1 MSGRRHRPRGI
12 DPKAVSTR
20 LTGFS
25 GTGVRGR
32 RRRRRLRFR
41 QWFSPGVKRLAAG
54 LATVLGIKPLGFFI
68 PCRYAGQAASNSAAS
83 FAGVEEIF
91 ANAGENFGA
100 VIADIE
106 AYAPELRAIAAA
118 GRLAGGARPHFRQGL
133 FPRLD
138 AATAYALARRYRPR
152 RIVEIGAGHSTRF
165 LATAIAESGFDCR
178 LTIID
183 PSPRR
188 VVGLPAIEIIET
200 TVQEAGLAPFDD
212 LSPGD
217 FLVVDSSHIL
227 MPGSDV
233 DMVLN
238 AILPRAPRGLLVHFH
253 DIFLPDPYP
262 REWDW
267 RAYNEQNAVAA
278 LLAGG
283 EAFEVVFA
291 SHYAVTRLR
300 DLWAGTVI
308 AEIGL
313 PDGAFE
319 TSLWLRKR

>member
-1 MSGRRHRPRGI
+1 MNARP
-12 DPKAVSTR
+12 
-20 LTGFS
+20 TGLS
-25 GTGVRGR
+25 GTGVQGR

-41 QWFSPGVKRLAAG
+41 QWFSPGAKRLVAG
-54 LATVLGIKPLGFFI
+54 LSTVLGIKPLGFFS
-68 PCRYAGQAASNSAAS
+68 PHRYAGQAASAATVS

-91 ANAGENFGA
+91 ADAEESFGA
-100 VIADIE
+100 VIGEIE
-106 AYAPELRAIAAA
+106 ACAPELRAIAGDGGGAD
-118 GRLAGGARPHFRQGL
+118 GARPHFRQGL
-133 FPRLD
+133 FSRLD
-138 AATAYALARRYRPR
+138 AAAAYALVRRYRPR
-152 RIVEIGAGHSTRF
+152 RIVEIGAGYSTRF
-165 LATAIAESGFDCR
+165 LARAVADGGFECHI
-178 LTIID
+178 TTID
-183 PSPRR
+183 PAPRK
-188 VVGLPAIEIIET
+188 VVDLPGIEIIET
-200 TVQEAGLAPFDD
+200 TVQEAGRAPFDA

-238 AILPRAPRGLLVHFH
+238 TLLPRAPRGLLVHFH
-253 DIFLPDPYP
+253 DIFLPDAYP

-283 EAFEVVFA
+283 DAFEVVFA